1 MLLDFFIYCSS
12 IEKCDTLLPHLAMPA
27 YWISSCICTLAIV
40 VLVVCIAHTKIHIQ
54 TIVALHS
61 LVNLWVMLISTLM
74 VLSVHHHHGNLYPFH
89 RNLES
94 DEVFCRIHTTLSIV
108 NRLIPSTS
116 LILLI
121 AIHYRAVFWSRF
133 DKKIERK
140 QMVYFVVGIWITAM
154 IVVILWT
161 MLQGN
166 VLNIHCYHF
175 MASNSFSWTPII
187 PHLVCLV
194 CSITSFIIFVIC
206 YVKMILQ
213 VHEGEALVKSARS
226 KKISTTRKIVVK
238 FVFTFVLHA
247 SQISLMITM
256 MVTSL
261 VQSDDVKQVVIFAA
275 YLLTV
280 AITDVYMHAFVIL
293 KTILKQH

>member
-1 MLLDFFIYCSS
+1 
-12 IEKCDTLLPHLAMPA
+12 MPA
-27 YWISSCICTLAIV
+27 YWFSASICTLAIV
-40 VLVVCIAHTKIHIQ
+40 VLIVCITYTKIHIQ

-89 RNLES
+89 RNLRS

-108 NRLIPSTS
+108 SRLIPSTS
-116 LILLI
+116 LVLLI
-121 AIHYRAVFWSRF
+121 TIHYRAVFWSRF
-133 DKKIERK
+133 DNKLERK
-140 QMVYFVVGIWITAM
+140 HMVYFVVGIWIAAM
-154 IVVILWT
+154 IVGVLWT
-161 MLQGN
+161 MLQGSI
-166 VLNIHCYHF
+166 LNWYCYHF
-175 MASNSFSWTPII
+175 MAPNLFSWTSII
-187 PHLVCLV
+187 PHLVCII
-194 CSITSFIIFVIC
+194 CSITSFVAFVIC
-206 YVKMILQ
+206 YVKMILH
-213 VHEGEALVKSARS
+213 VHKEESLVKSARS

-261 VQSDDVKQVVIFAA
+261 VQGDDVIQVVIFAA

-280 AITDVYMHAFVIL
+280 AITDVYMHAFVAL
-293 KTILKQH
+293 KKKLK